1 MRPSEFLECWQDIA
15 AHRLYPEFDP
25 LEVPVM
31 VFDGADTWLFGSL
44 EAPSDFVREGQWW
57 KYRGRFADL
66 TANTAAGGV
75 AMVMESDPLEAAY
88 IAAHE
93 AFHVFQRRRFPHWG
107 ANELTALTYPT
118 TDAQLLLERRLE
130 TVALWRAI
138 ETMDAGWALEALRWR
153 DSRYGRLSAEAILF
167 ERELE
172 RFEGL
177 AFLVELNARGMNHRL
192 PADDFAPEDVR
203 RRTYATGQVIAR
215 LLEAWRPE
223 YTVAMEN
230 QYLDQLLLEVIN
242 DQQPKPL
249 EPELIAAQRERAIRD
264 VERVQLERSEARVS
278 VLQSAVALLEV
289 AADQGLMPQGFDPMN
304 LRVLSAS
311 ELLHTRFLQLGNA
324 SGSLQ
329 LLASSAITTGA
340 GQHPLFHG
348 VRHVTI
354 ALREPPVVL
363 EDGEWLE
370 LQAEGLKFRFTGATL
385 ERDSKTWRVRLR

>member
-1 MRPSEFLECWQDIA
+1 MKPEDFFEHWRLIA
-15 AHRLYPEFDP
+15 EQALYPGFKP

-31 VFDGADTWLFGSL
+31 VFDGTDTWLFGSVQ
-44 EAPSDFVREGQWW
+44 APTGFVREEQWFR
-57 KYRGRFADL
+57 YGGRFDRL
-66 TANTAAGGV
+66 TANTAADDV
-75 AMVMESDPLEAAY
+75 AMVMEGDPLEAAY

-93 AFHVFQRRRFPHWG
+93 AFHVFQAQHFPHWG

-153 DSRYGRLSAEAILF
+153 ESRYQRLSTEAILF

-177 AFLVELNARGMNHRL
+177 AFLVELNARGVKHRL
-192 PADDFAPEDVR
+192 PADDFPAEDVR

-215 LLEAWRPE
+215 LLETWRPA
-223 YTVAMEN
+223 YTVAVGN
-230 QYLDQLLLEVIN
+230 QYLDQLLLEVVN
-242 DQQPKPL
+242 GHQPKPL
-249 EPELIAAQRERAIRD
+249 EPELIAAQRERAIQD
-264 VERVQLERSEARVS
+264 VERVQLERSSLRVS
-278 VLQSAVALLEV
+278 VLQSAAVLLEV

-304 LRVLSAS
+304 LRVLTAN

-363 EDGEWLE
+363 EDGDALE
-370 LQAEGLKFRFTGATL
+370 LHAEGLEFRFTGATL